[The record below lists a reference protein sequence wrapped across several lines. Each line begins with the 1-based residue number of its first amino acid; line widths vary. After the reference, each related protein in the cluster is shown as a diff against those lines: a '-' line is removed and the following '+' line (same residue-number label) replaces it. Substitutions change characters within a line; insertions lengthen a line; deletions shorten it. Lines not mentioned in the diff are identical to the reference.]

1 MGSFWSAAAHA
12 IKGERLDMHINGD
25 NAPCLPSDQDDS
37 GRSFGSEEVEL
48 LISVMKKGVLTS
60 TKGSVTRMFENRF
73 REMLGCTHASA
84 CSSGTAA
91 IHAAVAAVN
100 PEPGDE
106 IITTPITDMGA
117 LTPILYQGAIP
128 VFADVDLHTCNI
140 TAETIK
146 PCISERTRAIIVT
159 HLFGNPA
166 VMGPILDLASSH
178 GIPVIE
184 DAAQAYGAQC
194 HSRPA
199 GTLGTIGCFSLQQGK
214 HITSGEGGIVVT
226 NSSELARRIFLFINK
241 AWGYGDEKPDHY
253 FLALNYR
260 MTELQSAVAAAQL
273 EKLHDTVKR
282 RIDAAKL
289 LTGKLE
295 GISGIETP
303 VTEQGCLHSYW
314 RYCLNVDSR
323 LIPGGA
329 QALGKKLDS
338 RGIRSMP
345 RYIRKPAFEC
355 EIFKS
360 QNTFGNSHFPF
371 SLARPEAIDYRRERY
386 PGAFGALDAI
396 LVLPWNEKYTDEHV
410 EYIGESLSHSVQ
422 ELTDEAPA

>member
-1 MGSFWSAAAHA
+1 
-12 IKGERLDMHINGD
+12 MHTDCN
-25 NAPCLPSDQDDS
+25 NLPSLPSDQDDS
-37 GRSFGSEEVEL
+37 GRSFGREEVEL
-48 LISVMKKGVLTS
+48 LVSVMKKGVLTC
-60 TKGSVTRMFENRF
+60 TKGSITRMLESRF
-73 REMLGCTHASA
+73 SEMLGCRYASA

-100 PEPGDE
+100 PEPGEE

-128 VFADVDLHTCNI
+128 VFADVDPHTCNI
-140 TAETIK
+140 TAETIE

-166 VMGPILDLASSH
+166 AMGPILDLAGKT

-184 DAAQAYGAQC
+184 DAAQAYGAQW
-194 HSRPA
+194 HNRPA
-199 GTLGTIGCFSLQQGK
+199 GTLGAIGCFSLQQGK
-214 HITSGEGGIVVT
+214 HITSGEGGIAVT

-241 AWGYGDEKPDHY
+241 AWGYGDQRPDHY

-260 MTELQSAVAAAQL
+260 ITELQSAVAAAQL
-273 EKLHDTVKR
+273 EKLHYTVKR
-282 RIDAAKL
+282 RTDAANL
-289 LTGKLE
+289 LTRKLE
-295 GISGIETP
+295 GIRGIETP
-303 VTEQGCLHSYW
+303 VTENGCLHSCW

-345 RYIRKPAFEC
+345 HYIRKPAFEC
-355 EIFKS
+355 EIFRN

-371 SLARPEAIDYRRERY
+371 SLARPEAIDYSRERY
-386 PGAFGALDAI
+386 PGTFKALDAI
-396 LVLPWNEKYTDEHV
+396 LVLPWNEKFTDEHV
-410 EYIGESLSHSVQ
+410 EYIAESLLHSVQ
-422 ELTDEAPA
+422 ELAGEAPAS